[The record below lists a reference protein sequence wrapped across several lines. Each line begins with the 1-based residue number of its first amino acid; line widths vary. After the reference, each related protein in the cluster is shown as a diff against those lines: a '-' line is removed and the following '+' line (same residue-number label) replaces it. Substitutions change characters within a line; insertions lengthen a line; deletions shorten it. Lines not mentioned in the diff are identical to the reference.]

1 MGTMNFPL
9 SFWDLSMWLAVTAI
23 ILLITSE
30 LISPYYGKT
39 NLLINKKRLR
49 NIALITA
56 TLFLITVAVKIA
68 TIIINPSS

>member
-1 MGTMNFPL
+1 MNFPL
-9 SFWDLSMWLAVTAI
+9 SFWDISLWLAVTAI

-49 NIALITA
+49 NVALTISIM
-56 TLFLITVAVKIA
+56 FLITVAIRIYG
-68 TIIINPSS
+68 IITST

>member
-1 MGTMNFPL
+1 MDFPL
-9 SFWDLSMWLAVTAI
+9 SFWDISLWLAVTAI

-49 NIALITA
+49 NVALTISIM
-56 TLFLITVAVKIA
+56 FLITVAIRIYG
-68 TIIINPSS
+68 IITST